1 MLHSEFNLTMLRVIN
16 NLGKEFPIFN
26 PLAIFLAEHL
36 AFILAAILLIYWL
49 TGSQNDRKMVVG
61 GVLAFLLAEIIS
73 KTIGL
78 LYSHNQPF
86 ALFPNINQLIPHEV
100 DNSFPSDHTILFF
113 SIAVST
119 FLHHKRK
126 GLILL
131 FVAALVGLSR
141 VWVGV
146 HYPIDVLFGVLIASI
161 SAILSFIFLRRMAE
175 KIVRSYEKVEASLF
189 SKNRRKEKN
198 HF

>member
-1 MLHSEFNLTMLRVIN
+1 MLHSEFNLTMLRAIN
-16 NLGKEFPIFN
+16 NLGNEFPFFN
-26 PLAIFLAEHL
+26 PLAIFFAEHMV
-36 AFILAAILLIYWL
+36 FVLAAFMLIHWL
-49 TGSQNDRKMVVG
+49 TGTHNDRKMVVG
-61 GVLAFLLAEIIS
+61 GILAFFLSEVIA
-73 KTIGL
+73 KTVGF
-78 LYSHNQPF
+78 LYSHHQPF

-146 HYPIDVLFGVLIASI
+146 HYPVDVLFGVLIATI
-161 SAILSFIFLRRMAE
+161 SAILSFIFLSRVKE
-175 KIVRSYEKVEASLF
+175 KIVRSYEKVEANLF

>member
-26 PLAIFLAEHL
+26 PLAIFFAEHMV
-36 AFILAAILLIYWL
+36 FVLAAILLFYWL
-49 TGSQNDRKMVVG
+49 TGSHYDKKMVVG
-61 GVLAFLLAEIIS
+61 GALAFFLAEVIA
-73 KTIGL
+73 KTIGF
-78 LYSHNQPF
+78 LYSHHQPF
-86 ALFPNINQLIPHEV
+86 ALFPNINQLIPHEI

-113 SIAVST
+113 SFAVST
-119 FLHHKRK
+119 FLHHKRR

-141 VWVGV
+141 IWVGV
-146 HYPIDVLFGVLIASI
+146 HYPVDVLFGVLIATI
-161 SAILSFIFLRRMAE
+161 SAILSFIFLKQITE
-175 KIVRSYEKVEASLF
+175 KIVRFYESVEAFLF